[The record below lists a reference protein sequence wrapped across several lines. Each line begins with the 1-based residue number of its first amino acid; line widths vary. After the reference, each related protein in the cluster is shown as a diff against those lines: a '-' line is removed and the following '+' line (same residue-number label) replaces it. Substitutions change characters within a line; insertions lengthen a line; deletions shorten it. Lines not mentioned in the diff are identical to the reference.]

1 MRRPIIATMTSESA
15 SKIPSSTPA
24 ANTMTPARAA
34 VRGGRAISSTT
45 LHRPSP
51 SQQKTWQPIHGIVFQ
66 SSPVGIS
73 RISTAAAVEIEPDLL
88 LHSTAEDNYA
98 MATTLDAQ
106 PPFLDS
112 KTNAG
117 DNANTTPL
125 IDSDIVPQ
133 EPKYNELPESTSPW
147 KMSEE
152 MFRAAQEAGPLS
164 PASYWTYQLYRRSI
178 LDDDGEPVEKKVTVH
193 YCKSNHTSERVM
205 QSYFMNERV
214 LGFDIEWSPDAHKNM
229 GPRSNV
235 SLIQIASE
243 DRIALFHVALFA
255 GKELVPPSLKKV
267 MEDPE
272 VSKLGVSIKADCTR
286 VRTHLGIDSR
296 GIFELS
302 HLFKLVKFSESKDF
316 KLINKKLVSLA
327 NQVQEHLHLPL
338 FKGGDVRSS
347 DWSKALSLDQIR
359 YAASDSYAAVQL
371 FNTMELKRNALDP
384 TPPRPFHA
392 ELNKP
397 IRIAEG
403 LEIETDTEEPP
414 ADEPSPV
421 AKRVAKKKASPY
433 PVPCK
438 DVKEPDLE
446 SLLADLSPRRRSTRQ
461 RKSIEKVTKEKDT
474 FKDDATHVQY
484 LDRSLAD
491 DAKSH
496 AESHFKS
503 VEALGMPTPS
513 LTRLTTFY
521 LWHNNPDLSFMQ
533 CAQLRDPPLSLE
545 VTAHRILKVAASPST
560 DFIVQ
565 VDKSRLRDMI
575 QLEKG
580 IPLWMQEQFASVLS
594 VDQSDLS
601 ST

>member
-1 MRRPIIATMTSESA
+1 MSLEST
-15 SKIPSSTPA
+15 SKIPSSTPV

-45 LHRPSP
+45 LRRPSP

-66 SSPVGIS
+66 SSPVSIS
-73 RISTAAAVEIEPDLL
+73 RISTAAVVEAERDLL
-88 LHSTAEDNYA
+88 LNSTAEDNYVV
-98 MATTLDAQ
+98 ATTLDVQ
-106 PPFLDS
+106 PPFVDA
-112 KTNAG
+112 KTNAE
-117 DNANTTPL
+117 NANTTL
-125 IDSDIVPQ
+125 IDSNIIPQ
-133 EPKYNELPESTSPW
+133 ASKYNELPESTSSW
-147 KMSEE
+147 KISEE
-152 MFRAAQEAGPLS
+152 MFRAAQEAKPLS

-193 YCKSNHTSERVM
+193 YCKSKHTSERVM
-205 QSYFMNERV
+205 QNYFMNEKV

-255 GKELVPPSLKKV
+255 GKDLVPPSLKKV
-267 MEDPE
+267 MEDPG

-286 VRTHLGIDSR
+286 VRTHLGIDPR

-403 LEIETDTEEPP
+403 LEIETDTEDPP
-414 ADEPSPV
+414 NDEPSLV
-421 AKRVAKKKASPY
+421 LKRAAKKKASPY

-438 DVKEPDLE
+438 DAEEPNLE
-446 SLLADLSPRRRSTRQ
+446 ALLADLSSQRPSIRQ
-461 RKSIEKVTKEKDT
+461 RKSTETVTIEKDRSKN
-474 FKDDATHVQY
+474 DATHVQY

-491 DAKSH
+491 DAKLH

-513 LTRLTTFY
+513 LTKLTTFY
-521 LWHNNPDLSFMQ
+521 LWHNNPDLSFVQ

-565 VDKSRLRDMI
+565 VDKARLRDMI

-580 IPLWMQEQFASVLS
+580 IPLWMQEQFASILL